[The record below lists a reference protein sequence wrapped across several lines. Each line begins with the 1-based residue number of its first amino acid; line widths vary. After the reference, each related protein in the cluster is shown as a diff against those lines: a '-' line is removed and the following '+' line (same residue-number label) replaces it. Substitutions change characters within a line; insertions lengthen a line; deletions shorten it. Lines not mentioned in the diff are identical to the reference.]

1 MPIIAGRMNS
11 VDVAVVGAGAAGL
24 AAARRILGSDRSML
38 VLEAGARIGGR
49 AHTVTPPAAGVPLD
63 LGCFWLH
70 GARGNAWRAFA
81 ETHGF
86 EVDRTPAPWL
96 DERRW
101 LHLGKGQ
108 VEDLQRTQATFY
120 DRVEEV
126 SARERPMGEFI
137 DPDHR
142 WRGLL
147 DAISTFVSGA
157 ELDRVAARDH
167 ADYAPGDTLDWRVPA
182 GYGRLITSAGAGV
195 PVMLE
200 TAVTGIDMSRR
211 DRLLIETTRGTLEAR
226 AAIVTVSTDV
236 LAAGTI
242 RFTPALPEKLAAAAK
257 LPLGLAD
264 KLFLRL
270 DRPEDVAPETH
281 RLGTHARART
291 GAYHI
296 RPFGRPIIECFY
308 GGQLA
313 RDLEAEGP
321 AAFTAFA
328 FQELATH
335 FGSDFKAGLTPLC
348 TTAWAAEPFIR
359 GSYAY
364 AVPGSGEPRAVLA
377 APVEDRLFF
386 AGEACSAHKFTTAHG
401 AYETGV
407 AAAEAAIEAL
417 SS

>member
-1 MPIIAGRMNS
+1 M
-11 VDVAVVGAGAAGL
+11 
-24 AAARRILGSDRSML
+24 
-38 VLEAGARIGGR
+38 
-49 AHTVTPPAAGVPLD
+49 
-63 LGCFWLH
+63 
-70 GARGNAWRAFA
+70 
-81 ETHGF
+81 
-86 EVDRTPAPWL
+86 
-96 DERRW
+96 
-101 LHLGKGQ
+101 
-108 VEDLQRTQATFY
+108 EDLQRTQAAFY
-120 DRVEEV
+120 DRVEEIP
-126 SARERPMGEFI
+126 ARERPMGDYI
-137 DPDHR
+137 ASDHR

-182 GYGRLITSAGAGV
+182 GYGRLIASAGAGV
-195 PVMLE
+195 PVRLE

-236 LAAGTI
+236 LAAESI

-270 DRPEDVAPETH
+270 DRPEDFAPETH
-281 RLGTHARART
+281 RLGTHERART

-308 GGQLA
+308 GGHLA

-321 AAFTAFA
+321 AAFAAFA
-328 FQELATH
+328 FEELAAH
-335 FGSDFKAGLTPLC
+335 FGTDITGRLTPLC
-348 TTAWAAEPFIR
+348 TTAWAAEPFIH

-364 AVPGSGEPRAVLA
+364 AVPDSGDARAILA
-377 APVEDRLFF
+377 APVEERLFF

>member
-1 MPIIAGRMNS
+1 MPMIESHMNS
-11 VDVAVVGAGAAGL
+11 VDIAVIGAGAAGL
-24 AAARRILGSDRSML
+24 AAARRILGSGRSML
-38 VLEAGARIGGR
+38 VLEAGSRLGGR
-49 AHTVTPPAAGVPLD
+49 AHTITPPGLDLPLD

-70 GARGNAWRAFA
+70 GARGNAWRALA
-81 ETHGF
+81 ETLGF

-101 LHLGKGQ
+101 LHLGQ
-108 VEDLQRTQATFY
+108 DRLEDLQRTQAAFY
-120 DRVEEV
+120 GRVEAV
-126 SARERPMGEFI
+126 SARERPMGDFI
-137 DPDHR
+137 APDDR

-157 ELDRVAARDH
+157 ELDLVAARDH

-182 GYGRLITSAGAGV
+182 GYGRLIAAAGADV
-195 PVMLE
+195 PVRLE
-200 TAVTGIDMSRR
+200 TAVTAIDLARR
-211 DRLLIETTRGTLEAR
+211 DHIAIETNRGRLEAR

-236 LAAGTI
+236 LAAEAI
-242 RFTPALPEKLAAAAK
+242 RFAPALPEKLAAAAA
-257 LPLGLAD
+257 LPLGVAD

-270 DRPEDVAPETH
+270 DRPEDFAPETH
-281 RLGTHARART
+281 RLGTHERART

-296 RPFGRPIIECFY
+296 RPFGRPVIDCFY

-313 RDLEAEGP
+313 RDLEAGGP
-321 AAFTAFA
+321 EAFA
-328 FQELATH
+328 DFALGELAAH
-335 FGSDFKAGLTPLC
+335 FGSDIRARLKPLC
-348 TTAWAAEPFIR
+348 SSAWEAEPFIR

-364 AVPGSGEPRAVLA
+364 AMPGAGEARAILA
-377 APVEDRLFF
+377 APVEERLFF
-386 AGEACSAHKFTTAHG
+386 AGEACSAQKFTTAHG